1 MNIQEL
7 DKSNM
12 LGKIGQFPEQIE
24 EIVSF
29 VKTLDISK
37 LEDFLPNKVIVLGMG
52 GSAIGGDIL
61 SILLSYDTNIPIST
75 VRNYIIP
82 VTADSSTLVFACSY
96 SGNTEETLSAV
107 HEALDRRC
115 KIIGITSGG
124 KLEEF
129 CKDND
134 LLMVKIPKGLPP
146 RAAIA
151 YLFFPMLV
159 ILERLKVILEPI
171 VVSGLFKTL
180 KEQRDKLQPGILE
193 NENRGKKIAQ
203 ELTKGIPYIYG
214 HTYLN
219 IIAKRWQTQL
229 NENAKVVAVSGGFP
243 DMNHNELVGW
253 AEDNPETCKQFVVV
267 LLRSADEHPRM
278 TKRIELTKKIL
289 ETKVGGVIEVSAQ
302 GDNRLTRMMSTMYL
316 GDYTS
321 VYLAMLRGIDPTP
334 VEPIEELKKKMVE

>member
-1 MNIQEL
+1 
-7 DKSNM
+7 
-12 LGKIGQFPEQIE
+12 
-24 EIVSF
+24 
-29 VKTLDISK
+29 
-37 LEDFLPNKVIVLGMG
+37 MG

-61 SILLSYDTNIPIST
+61 SVLLSYDTNIPIST
-75 VRNYIIP
+75 VRNYVIP

-107 HEALDRRC
+107 DEALDRRC

-129 CKDND
+129 CMDND
-134 LLMVKIPKGLPP
+134 LLVVKIPKGLPP

-159 ILERLKVILEPI
+159 ILERLKVILEP
-171 VVSGLFKTL
+171 VVFSGVLKTL
-180 KEQRDKLQPGILE
+180 KEQRDNLLPEVPGD
-193 NENRGKKIAQ
+193 ENRGKMLAQ
-203 ELTKGIPYIYG
+203 ELTNGIPYIYG

-253 AEDNPETCKQFVVV
+253 AEDNPDTCKQFVIV

-278 TKRIELTKKIL
+278 TKRMELTKNTL
-289 ETKVGGVIEVSAQ
+289 ETKVGKVIEASAE
-302 GDNRLTRMMSTMYL
+302 GENRLSRMMSTMYL

-321 VYLAMLRGIDPTP
+321 VYLAILRGIDPTP